1 MIKEATQE
9 RSIRTREQIE
19 QAALKAFAELGY
31 DGASTRLI
39 ADSAGVKQQLI
50 SYHYGSKLELWKI
63 VADRLFN
70 EYREHLINRLNGLEG
85 VDDLTIARLLIR
97 DYLEYCAE
105 HPELA
110 RFMIHE
116 GGSLTPRLTWLFER
130 HTGSLMQQM
139 QDRILRARQ
148 LTGAPKANGTQL
160 MYILIGSSAMYSQH
174 AEYEL
179 ISGEQPNSKKNISSH
194 SDLVCSLLLGL

>member
-1 MIKEATQE
+1 
-9 RSIRTREQIE
+9 
-19 QAALKAFAELGY
+19 
-31 DGASTRLI
+31 
-39 ADSAGVKQQLI
+39 
-50 SYHYGSKLELWKI
+50 
-63 VADRLFN
+63 
-70 EYREHLINRLNGLEG
+70 
-85 VDDLTIARLLIR
+85 
-97 DYLEYCAE
+97 
-105 HPELA
+105 
-110 RFMIHE
+110 MIHE

-139 QDRILRARQ
+139 QDRIQRARQ